1 MSRHISSLRL
11 TGGALTLLA
20 AMALGGVASAAE
32 TLRVGKANG
41 TSFVFALV
49 DAGAAAGI
57 FEKHGLTL
65 EISGF
70 GGGPKLQQAL
80 AAGSVDLGL
89 SAGPDMALIAKGA
102 PVRAV
107 AAVFNGLDQVLVTN
121 PAAGYTSVDDLE
133 GKTFAASSPASLSGW
148 LPRRLAETRGWG
160 ADGVTLQMVSSQ
172 PSAIALLETGQ
183 IDAMTLD
190 PATAAQ
196 GEKAG
201 KMKITYRFS
210 ELLPKFHQYA
220 IYATDD
226 VMASKPDALR
236 AFLAGWVDTVAY
248 ARDNKDA
255 VVKSMSA
262 AIGIEEATL
271 SGVYEEVMPLLS
283 SDGTFDQEAMDIL
296 LDSFFTNGV
305 LDTRPQIG
313 DVTNVTFLP

>member
-1 MSRHISSLRL
+1 MSRHISPLRL
-11 TGGALTLLA
+11 IGGALALLA
-20 AMALGGVASAAE
+20 TTAGVASAAE
-32 TLRVGKANG
+32 TLRVGKANS

-57 FEKHGLTL
+57 FGKHGLTL

-70 GGGPKLQQAL
+70 GGGPRLQQAL

-102 PVRAV
+102 PVKAV

-121 PAAGYTSVDDLE
+121 PAAGYASVDDLR
-133 GKTFAASSPASLSGW
+133 GKVFAASSPASLSGW
-148 LPRRLAETRGWG
+148 LPRKLAETKGWG
-160 ADGVTLQMVSSQ
+160 PDGVALQMVNSQ
-172 PSAIALLETGQ
+172 PSAIALLETSQ

-190 PATAAQ
+190 PATAGQ
-196 GEKAG
+196 GEKSG

-226 VMASKPDALR
+226 VIASKPDTLK
-236 AFLAGWVDTVAY
+236 AFLAGWVETVAY
-248 ARDNKDA
+248 ARGNKDA
-255 VVKSMSA
+255 VVTSISA

-271 SGVYEEVMPLLS
+271 SDVYDEVMPLFS
-283 SDGTFDQEAMDIL
+283 ADGTFDQEAMDIL
-296 LDSFFTNGV
+296 LDSFVANGV
-305 LDTRPQIG
+305 LDKRPEIG
-313 DVTNVTFLP
+313 DVTDARFLP